1 MARCLRLSQR
11 LCQRLSHRGERLCQ
25 RLSRLSRILFRRL
38 WRSATHGE
46 AATGGHRDRTAGA
59 GRPPARPPGN
69 KDGGKLEAQAAS
81 RSAGGNATPQGHKQR
96 AQNKRSGG
104 GIGIAQNIKTPYRC
118 IKMAN
123 NAHGRK
129 APGIHREQKKT
140 PHSVSHAG
148 QGCYFWS
155 FARSSRS
162 NTGCNRIYNKINGG
176 TSFQN
181 NLRRCGHPLRR
192 RPTVI

>member
-1 MARCLRLSQR
+1 MRLSQR
-11 LCQRLSHRGERLCQ
+11 LSRRVERLCQ
-25 RLSRLSRILFRRL
+25 RLSRLSRRL

-46 AATGGHRDRTAGA
+46 AATGGPRTPRPHRRSRAQ
-59 GRPPARPPGN
+59 PPTKPQGN
-69 KDGGKLEAQAAS
+69 ENGGKLAAQAAS
-81 RSAGGNATPQGHKQR
+81 RSAGDNATPQGHKQGP
-96 AQNKRSGG
+96 QNTRGYG
-104 GIGIAQNIKTPYRC
+104 GIEIAPNIKTPYRR
-118 IKMAN
+118 IKTAN
-123 NAHGRK
+123 RAHSRK
-129 APGIHREQKKT
+129 AAGIHQQQRKT

-181 NLRRCGHPLRR
+181 NLRRCGHPLRQ

>member
-1 MARCLRLSQR
+1 MPATFATFPANLAESHERRS
-11 LCQRLSHRGERLCQ
+11 SHR
-25 RLSRLSRILFRRL
+25 
-38 WRSATHGE
+38 
-46 AATGGHRDRTAGA
+46 
-59 GRPPARPPGN
+59 RPPRPHRRSKPPPTKQQGN
-69 KDGGKLEAQAAS
+69 ENGGKLAAHHTSGKPRSMGQRRAIKPQTESTDQAG
-81 RSAGGNATPQGHKQR
+81 RR
-96 AQNKRSGG
+96 RYR
-104 GIGIAQNIKTPYRC
+104 GIAPNIKTPYRC

-123 NAHGRK
+123 RAYSRK
-129 APGIHREQKKT
+129 TAGIHQQQRKT

-181 NLRRCGHPLRR
+181 NLRRCGHPLQR
-192 RPTVI
+192 RPVTGL